1 MSDELDPLDDFD
13 DFDDDLDLTL
23 YADQPEL
30 LQEVTTQ
37 VIEVVE
43 TGLRINGVFHLAL
56 TGGTLGS
63 DLTRALVAH
72 WNANP
77 DMYPGLHIWWS
88 DERFVERSSSEQN
101 SAPTL
106 NTVTNQNVAIHTLRA
121 SDEVAHIDVAVD
133 DYLAQLGEN
142 FMDLTILGL
151 GPDGHVAS
159 LFPGAAHIDRL
170 EKVIA
175 ITDSPKPPAIRATF
189 TMSMIN
195 TSTLIW
201 IIAAGASKAEAVT
214 KIIEGDLSIPA
225 SYVRAAD
232 HTRLIVDT
240 DAFFTE

>member
-1 MSDELDPLDDFD
+1 MSDELESLD

-37 VIEVVE
+37 VIEVIE

-63 DLTRALVAH
+63 ELTRALVAD
-72 WNANP
+72 WNAHP
-77 DMYPGLHIWWS
+77 EMYQGLHIWWS
-88 DERFVERSSSEQN
+88 DERFVDRSSAEQN
-101 SAPTL
+101 SSPAL
-106 NTVTNQNVAIHTLRA
+106 NSVTNKNVKTHMLRA
-121 SDEVAHIDVAVD
+121 SDEVENIDVAVK
-133 DYLAQLGEN
+133 DYLEQLGED

-151 GPDGHVAS
+151 GPDGHIAS

-170 EKVIA
+170 DKVIA
-175 ITDSPKPPAIRATF
+175 ITDSPKPPSVRATF
-189 TMSMIN
+189 TLSMIN
-195 TSTLIW
+195 TSTLVW
-201 IIAAGASKAEAVT
+201 IIAAGASKADAVT

>member
-1 MSDELDPLDDFD
+1 MADEFDEIEDFE
-13 DFDDDLDLTL
+13 DDLDLTL
-23 YADQPEL
+23 YADQAEL
-30 LQEVTTQ
+30 LREVTSQ
-37 VIEVVE
+37 LIEVIE

-72 WNANP
+72 WNIHP
-77 DMYPGLHIWWS
+77 DMYQELHIWWS
-88 DERFVERSSSEQN
+88 DERFVNRTSAEQN
-101 SAPTL
+101 SSPVL
-106 NTVTNQNVAIHTLRA
+106 NSVTNKNVTIHMLRA
-121 SDEVAHIDVAVD
+121 SDEVENIDVAVE

-151 GPDGHVAS
+151 GPDGHIAS

-175 ITDSPKPPAIRATF
+175 ITDSPKPPAVRATF
-189 TMSMIN
+189 TLSMIN
-195 TSTLIW
+195 SSTLVW
-201 IIAAGASKAEAVT
+201 IIASGASKADAVT

-225 SYVRAAD
+225 SYIRAAD

>member
-1 MSDELDPLDDFD
+1 MSDELESLD

-30 LQEVTTQ
+30 LREITTQ
-37 VIEVVE
+37 LLEVVE
-43 TGLRINGVFHLAL
+43 TGLRINGIFHLAL
-56 TGGTLGS
+56 TGGTLGTE
-63 DLTRALVAH
+63 LTRALVAH
-72 WNANP
+72 FNANP
-77 DMYPGLHIWWS
+77 EMYQGLHIWWS

-101 SAPTL
+101 SAPAF
-106 NTVTNQNVAIHTLRA
+106 NTVKNHNVVIHTLRA
-121 SDEVAHIDVAVD
+121 SDEVENIEDAVS
-133 DYLAQLGEN
+133 DYLAKLGEN

-159 LFPGAAHIDRL
+159 LFPGASHIDRL

-175 ITDSPKPPAIRATF
+175 ITDSPKPPSIRATF
-189 TMSMIN
+189 TLSMIN
-195 TSTLIW
+195 TSTLVW

>member
-1 MSDELDPLDDFD
+1 MSDELESIDDFE
-13 DFDDDLDLTL
+13 DDLDLTL
-23 YADQPEL
+23 YADQAEL
-30 LQEVTTQ
+30 LREVTSQ
-37 VIEVVE
+37 VIEVIE

-63 DLTRALVAH
+63 DLTRALVAD
-72 WNANP
+72 WNAHP
-77 DMYPGLHIWWS
+77 DMYQELHMWWS
-88 DERFVERSSSEQN
+88 DERFVDRSSAEQN
-101 SAPTL
+101 SAPAL
-106 NTVTNQNVAIHTLRA
+106 NSVTNKNVTIHKLRA
-121 SDEVAHIDVAVD
+121 SDEVENIDVAVA

-159 LFPGAAHIDRL
+159 LFPGAAHIDQL

-175 ITDSPKPPAIRATF
+175 ITDSPKPPSVRASF
-189 TMSMIN
+189 TLSMIN
-195 TSTLIW
+195 TSTLVW
-201 IIAAGASKAEAVT
+201 IIAAGASKADAVT

>member
-1 MSDELDPLDDFD
+1 MSDDLDSLD

-23 YADQPEL
+23 YADPKEL
-30 LQEVTTQ
+30 LAEVLVQ
-37 VIEVVE
+37 LVEVIE

-56 TGGTLGS
+56 TGGTLGT
-63 DLTRALVAH
+63 DLTRELVAH
-72 WNANP
+72 LNANP
-77 DMYPGLHIWWS
+77 QMYQGLHMWWS
-88 DERFVERSSSEQN
+88 DERFVERSSSDQN
-101 SAPTL
+101 SAPV
-106 NTVTNQNVAIHTLRA
+106 NSAVTNQNVVIHTLLA
-121 SDEVAHIDVAVD
+121 SDEVENIDLAVH

-159 LFPGAAHIDRL
+159 LFPGAAQIDRL

-175 ITDSPKPPAIRATF
+175 VTDSPKPPAVRASF

-195 TSTLIW
+195 ASTIIW

-225 SYVRAAD
+225 SYVRAVD

>member
-1 MSDELDPLDDFD
+1 MADDLESLD

-23 YADQPEL
+23 YADQREL
-30 LQEVTTQ
+30 LEEVTSQ
-37 VIEVVE
+37 LLEVIE

-72 WNANP
+72 WNTHP
-77 DMYPGLHIWWS
+77 DMYQGLHIWWS
-88 DERFVERSSSEQN
+88 DERFVDRASTEQN
-101 SAPTL
+101 SSPAL
-106 NTVTNQNVAIHTLRA
+106 DSVTNKNVAIHMLRS
-121 SDEVAHIDVAVD
+121 SDEVENIDLAVE

-175 ITDSPKPPAIRATF
+175 ITDSPKPPAVRATF
-189 TMSMIN
+189 TLSMIN
-195 TSTLIW
+195 TSTLVW
-201 IIAAGASKAEAVT
+201 IIAAGASKADAVT

>member
-106 NTVTNQNVAIHTLRA
+106 NTVTNQNVVIHTLRA

>member
-1 MSDELDPLDDFD
+1 MSDELESLD

-37 VIEVVE
+37 VIEVIE

-56 TGGTLGS
+56 TGGTLGNE
-63 DLTRALVAH
+63 LTRVLVAD
-72 WNANP
+72 WNAHP
-77 DMYPGLHIWWS
+77 EMYQGLHIWWS
-88 DERFVERSSSEQN
+88 DERFVNRSSAEQN
-101 SAPTL
+101 SSPAL
-106 NTVTNQNVAIHTLRA
+106 NSVTNKNVTIHMLRA
-121 SDEVAHIDVAVD
+121 SDEVENIDVAVE

-151 GPDGHVAS
+151 GPDGHIAS

-175 ITDSPKPPAIRATF
+175 ITDSPKPPSVRATF
-189 TMSMIN
+189 TLSMIN
-195 TSTLIW
+195 TSTLVW
-201 IIAAGASKAEAVT
+201 IIAAGASKADAVT

-225 SYVRAAD
+225 SYIRAAD

>member
-1 MSDELDPLDDFD
+1 MSDELESLD
-13 DFDDDLDLTL
+13 DFDDDLVLTL

-30 LQEVTTQ
+30 LEEVTAQT
-37 VIEVVE
+37 IEVIE

-56 TGGTLGS
+56 TGGTLGT
-63 DLTRALVAH
+63 DLTRALVAN
-72 WNANP
+72 WNSNP
-77 DMYPGLHIWWS
+77 EMYQGLHIWWS
-88 DERFVERSSSEQN
+88 DERFVERASSDQN
-101 SAPTL
+101 SLPTF
-106 NTVTNQNVAIHTLRA
+106 NSVTNQNVNIHTLKA
-121 SDEVAHIDVAVD
+121 SDEVEDIDAAVS
-133 DYLAQLGEN
+133 DYSAQLGED

-159 LFPGAAHIDRL
+159 LFPGQAHIDRL

-195 TSTLIW
+195 TSTLVW
-201 IIAAGASKAEAVT
+201 IIAAGASKADAVT

>member
-1 MSDELDPLDDFD
+1 MSDELESLD

-23 YADQPEL
+23 YADAAEL
-30 LQEVTTQ
+30 LREVTTQ
-37 VIEVVE
+37 LIEVIE

-63 DLTRALVAH
+63 DLTRALVAD
-72 WNANP
+72 WNAHP
-77 DMYPGLHIWWS
+77 EMYQGLHIWWS
-88 DERFVERSSSEQN
+88 DERFVNRTSAEQN
-101 SAPTL
+101 SSPVL
-106 NTVTNQNVAIHTLRA
+106 NSVTNKNVTIHMLRA
-121 SDEVAHIDVAVD
+121 SDEVENIDVAVE

-151 GPDGHVAS
+151 GPDGHIAS

-175 ITDSPKPPAIRATF
+175 ITDSPKPPAVRATF
-189 TMSMIN
+189 TLSMIN
-195 TSTLIW
+195 SSTLVW
-201 IIAAGASKAEAVT
+201 IIASGASKADAVT

>member
-1 MSDELDPLDDFD
+1 MSDELESLD

-30 LQEVTTQ
+30 LREITTQ
-37 VIEVVE
+37 LLEVVE

-56 TGGTLGS
+56 TGGTLGT
-63 DLTRALVAH
+63 DLNRALVAH
-72 WNANP
+72 LNANP
-77 DMYPGLHIWWS
+77 EMFQGLHIWWS
-88 DERFVERSSSEQN
+88 DERFVERASGEQN
-101 SAPTL
+101 SAPFHSA
-106 NTVTNQNVAIHTLRA
+106 VTNRNVDIHTLLA
-121 SDEVAHIDVAVD
+121 SDEVENINLAVD
-133 DYLAQLGEN
+133 DYRAQLGEN

-175 ITDSPKPPAIRATF
+175 ITDSPKPPSIRATF

-195 TSTLIW
+195 TSTLVW

>member
-1 MSDELDPLDDFD
+1 MTDDLESLD

-23 YADQPEL
+23 YADQREL
-30 LQEVTTQ
+30 LEEVTTQ
-37 VIEVVE
+37 LIEVIE
-43 TGLRINGVFHLAL
+43 TGLRINGLFHLAL

-72 WNANP
+72 WNMHP
-77 DMYPGLHIWWS
+77 EMYQGLHIWWS
-88 DERFVERSSSEQN
+88 DERFVERSSAEQN
-101 SAPTL
+101 SSPAL
-106 NTVTNQNVAIHTLRA
+106 NSLSNKNVAIHMVRS
-121 SDEVAHIDVAVD
+121 SDEVENIDLAVE
-133 DYLAQLGEN
+133 DYLAQLDET

-170 EKVIA
+170 EKIIA
-175 ITDSPKPPAIRATF
+175 ITDSPKPPSVRVTF
-189 TMSMIN
+189 TLSMIN
-195 TSTLIW
+195 TSTLVW
-201 IIAAGASKAEAVT
+201 IIAAGASKADAVT

>member
-1 MSDELDPLDDFD
+1 MSDELESLD

-23 YADQPEL
+23 YADAAEL
-30 LQEVTTQ
+30 LREVTTQ
-37 VIEVVE
+37 LIEVIE

-63 DLTRALVAH
+63 DLTRALVAD
-72 WNANP
+72 WNAHP
-77 DMYPGLHIWWS
+77 EMYQGLHIWWS
-88 DERFVERSSSEQN
+88 DERFVNRTSAEQN
-101 SAPTL
+101 SSPVL
-106 NTVTNQNVAIHTLRA
+106 NSVTNKNVTIHMLRA
-121 SDEVAHIDVAVD
+121 SDEVENIDVAVE

-151 GPDGHVAS
+151 GPDGHIAS

-175 ITDSPKPPAIRATF
+175 ITDSPKPPAVRATF
-189 TMSMIN
+189 TLSMIN
-195 TSTLIW
+195 TSTLVW
-201 IIAAGASKAEAVT
+201 IIAAGASKADAVT

>member
-1 MSDELDPLDDFD
+1 MTEELDSID

-23 YADQPEL
+23 YSDQPEL
-30 LQEVTTQ
+30 LREISTQ
-37 VIEVVE
+37 LIEVIE

-56 TGGTLGS
+56 TGGTLGT
-63 DLTRALVAH
+63 DLTRTLVAH

-77 DMYPGLHIWWS
+77 EMYQGLHIWWS

-101 SAPTL
+101 SAPV
-106 NTVTNQNVAIHTLRA
+106 NGSVTNQNVVVHTLRA
-121 SDEVAHIDVAVD
+121 SDEVENIDVAVK

-175 ITDSPKPPAIRATF
+175 ITDSPKPPSIRATF
-189 TMSMIN
+189 TLSMIN
-195 TSTLIW
+195 TSTLVW

>member
-1 MSDELDPLDDFD
+1 MADDLESLD

-23 YADQPEL
+23 YADQTEL
-30 LQEVTTQ
+30 LEEVTSQ
-37 VIEVVE
+37 LLEVIE

-63 DLTRALVAH
+63 ELIRTLVAD
-72 WNANP
+72 WNAHP
-77 DMYPGLHIWWS
+77 ELYQGLHIWWS
-88 DERFVERSSSEQN
+88 DERFVDRSSVEQN
-101 SAPTL
+101 SSPAF
-106 NTVTNQNVAIHTLRA
+106 NSVTNKNVTIHMLRA
-121 SDEVAHIDVAVD
+121 SDEVENIDVAVE
-133 DYLAQLGEN
+133 DYLAQLAEN

-159 LFPGAAHIDRL
+159 LFPGSAHIDRL

-175 ITDSPKPPAIRATF
+175 ITDSPKPPSVRATF
-189 TMSMIN
+189 TLSMIN
-195 TSTLIW
+195 TSTLVW
-201 IIAAGASKAEAVT
+201 IIAAGAAKADAVT

-225 SYVRAAD
+225 SYVRATD

>member
-1 MSDELDPLDDFD
+1 MSDELESLD

-23 YADQPEL
+23 YADQAEL

-37 VIEVVE
+37 LIEVIE
-43 TGLRINGVFHLAL
+43 TGLRVNGIFHLAL

-63 DLTRALVAH
+63 DLTRALVAN
-72 WNANP
+72 WNAHP
-77 DMYPGLHIWWS
+77 ELYHGLHIWWS
-88 DERFVERSSSEQN
+88 DERFVERSSAEQN
-101 SAPTL
+101 SSPAL
-106 NTVTNQNVAIHTLRA
+106 NSVTNKNVAIHMLRS
-121 SDEVAHIDVAVD
+121 SDEVENIEVAVE
-133 DYLAQLGEN
+133 DYLAQLGET

-151 GPDGHVAS
+151 GPDGHIAS
-159 LFPGAAHIDRL
+159 LFPEAAHIDRL

-175 ITDSPKPPAIRATF
+175 ITDSPKPPAVRSTF
-189 TMSMIN
+189 TLSMIN
-195 TSTLIW
+195 TSTLVW
-201 IIAAGASKAEAVT
+201 IIAAGASKADAVT

>member
-1 MSDELDPLDDFD
+1 MSEELESVEDFE
-13 DFDDDLDLTL
+13 DDLDLTL
-23 YADQPEL
+23 YADQAEL
-30 LQEVTTQ
+30 LREVTSQ
-37 VIEVVE
+37 LIEVIE

-63 DLTRALVAH
+63 ELTRALVAD
-72 WNANP
+72 WNAHP
-77 DMYPGLHIWWS
+77 EAYQGLHIWWS
-88 DERFVERSSSEQN
+88 DERFINRASTEQN
-101 SAPTL
+101 SSPAL
-106 NTVTNQNVAIHTLRA
+106 DSVTNKNVAIHMVRA
-121 SDEVAHIDVAVD
+121 SDEVADINIAVE

-151 GPDGHVAS
+151 GPDGHIAS

-175 ITDSPKPPAIRATF
+175 ITDSPKPPSVRATF
-189 TMSMIN
+189 TLSMIN
-195 TSTLIW
+195 TSTLVW
-201 IIAAGASKAEAVT
+201 IIAAGASKADAVT

>member
-1 MSDELDPLDDFD
+1 MADDLESLD

-23 YADQPEL
+23 YADQAEL
-30 LQEVTTQ
+30 LEEVTSQ
-37 VIEVVE
+37 LLEVIE

-63 DLTRALVAH
+63 ELTRTLVAN
-72 WNANP
+72 WNAHSE
-77 DMYPGLHIWWS
+77 MYQGLHIWWS
-88 DERFVERSSSEQN
+88 DERFVERSSTEQN
-101 SAPTL
+101 SSPAL
-106 NTVTNQNVAIHTLRA
+106 NSVTNKNVTIHMLRS
-121 SDEVAHIDVAVD
+121 SDEVENIDLAVE
-133 DYLAQLGEN
+133 DYLAQLDET

-151 GPDGHVAS
+151 GPDGHIAS

-175 ITDSPKPPAIRATF
+175 ITDSPKPPAVRATF
-189 TMSMIN
+189 TLSMIN
-195 TSTLIW
+195 TSTLVW
-201 IIAAGASKAEAVT
+201 IIAAGASKADAVT